1 MIKNTL
7 ILDNCLYI
15 EYNCLIQIL
24 FECRQ
29 KAQAGLTAAENAV
42 IEFCLFLNGTPGALI
57 KQSHQR
63 GKARKDEPRYKKLRL
78 LRPQNRQI
86 SPVVS
91 LLLSS
96 G

>member
-15 EYNCLIQIL
+15 EYNHLIQIL

-42 IEFCLFLNGTPGALI
+42 IEFCLFLNGTPGTLI
-57 KQSHQR
+57 KRSHQR
-63 GKARKDEPRYKKLRL
+63 GKGEER
-78 LRPQNRQI
+78 
-86 SPVVS
+86 
-91 LLLSS
+91 
-96 G
+96 